1 MKLNNTDLGLSGSSR
16 VLGQQGMA
24 PSASVTDTGEV
35 SAVPGN
41 MGTNAAAQAAD
52 SLAIGQKNPNAD
64 SLGIPPPVTDKPAS
78 RAQLEQSAQR
88 LQDAFGDLSNDKL
101 KQWAEASIRGASEKQ
116 AAVGSTKAPLPS
128 IVESFESP
136 AMASQLEINTLLVQV
151 QAQNRKQNRDDMKAA
166 MDGLQKTTEATVAKM
181 EKAAEARFTGQ
192 MAGAVIGALGG
203 FMQAKISFGGAAGNA
218 GMAQAT
224 KAQGVGQV
232 FSSISQMATAIGENI
247 ASAADR
253 EVKVLESSSQRLEKQ
268 YQEANSAADAAGT
281 AIQAGRDTVRAL
293 LDASVAKNVAQNI

>member
-1 MKLNNTDLGLSGSSR
+1 MKLNNTDPGLSGSSR
-16 VLGQQGMA
+16 VLGQRGMA
-24 PSASVTDTGEV
+24 PSDSVTDTGEV

-41 MGTNAAAQAAD
+41 MGTDAAAQAAD

-64 SLGIPPPVTDKPAS
+64 SLGLPPPVTDKPAS

-88 LQDAFGDLSNDKL
+88 LQDAFGDLINDKL
-101 KQWAEASIRGASEKQ
+101 KQWAEASSRGASEKQ
-116 AAVGSTKAPLPS
+116 AAAGSTKAPLPS
-128 IVESFESP
+128 IAESFESP
-136 AMASQLEINTLLVQV
+136 AMASQLEINTLFAQV

-166 MDGLQKTTEATVAKM
+166 MDGLQKTTDATVAKM
-181 EKAAEARFTGQ
+181 EKAAEARFAGQ

-232 FSSISQMATAIGENI
+232 FSSMSQMATAIGENI